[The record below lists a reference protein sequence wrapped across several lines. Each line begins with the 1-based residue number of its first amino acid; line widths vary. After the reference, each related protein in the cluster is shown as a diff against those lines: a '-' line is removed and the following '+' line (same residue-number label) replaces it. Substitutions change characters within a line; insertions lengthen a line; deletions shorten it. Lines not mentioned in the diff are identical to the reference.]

1 MGAPHVCKTIRL
13 PGGWSL
19 QLCAPPSTGPR
30 WARVSAYFALMLGS
44 LLSVLWEAGR
54 AVVIVV
60 LATLLL
66 GVWLGDF
73 ARAASIPREAQAH
86 RSVLVRAAR
95 LEWGLAAPVATF
107 AAQVQQESEWRPDA
121 VSPVGAQGLAQ
132 FMPSTARWLP
142 SVAPQTGQPAPFNP
156 AWALR
161 AMVAYDLWLHQRV
174 RAATPC
180 DRMAMALAA
189 YNGGLGWVQR
199 DARLAAT
206 RGRNPAAWWGNVEAV
221 NAGRSANA
229 FRENRGYPRRILLT
243 LEPVYKAAGWGGGSC
258 DGGHS

>member
-1 MGAPHVCKTIRL
+1 MRVRSYPAPAR
-13 PGGWSL
+13 
-19 QLCAPPSTGPR
+19 QLR
-30 WARVSAYFALMLGS
+30 AL
-44 LLSVLWEAGR
+44 
-54 AVVIVV
+54 IVV
-60 LATLLL
+60 VLVLCFACTATTQ
-66 GVWLGDF
+66 
-73 ARAASIPREAQAH
+73 AASIPREAQAH

-95 LEWGLAAPVATF
+95 LEWGLGAPVATF
-107 AAQVQQESEWRPDA
+107 AAQVQQESEWKPDA

-142 SVAPQTGQPAPFNP
+142 TVIPDTGQPAPFNP

-161 AMVAYDLWLHQRV
+161 AMVAYDLWLHQRM

-180 DRMAMALAA
+180 DRMAMTLAA

-199 DARLAAT
+199 DTRLAAT

-243 LEPVYKAAGWGGGSC
+243 LESVYEAAGWGGGSC
-258 DGGHS
+258 DG